1 MITLN
6 EWLELVGYK
15 IVDGYDYKWDCY
27 GKNAAYGLCAG
38 SNLGLYGTDIVFC
51 KETHQVREVAIT
63 DNTKNRTYRL
73 VDPMF
78 ADALQEEANRY
89 GHANFCKDYYID
101 LETVED
107 FMEKANAIVQG
118 IEYDERIS
126 IPLDM
131 TDAELLMLMR
141 AAHALDITFNQ
152 FVELA
157 ISEALKS
164 H

>member
-15 IVDGYDYKWDCY
+15 ITEGCDYMWNCY
-27 GKNAAYGLCAG
+27 GDAYVLVSENHAANY
-38 SNLGLYGTDIVFC
+38 STDIVFC
-51 KETHQVREVAIT
+51 KETHDVREVTIT
-63 DNTKNRTYRL
+63 HNNRTYRL
-73 VDPMF
+73 IDKKF
-78 ADALQEEANRY
+78 AGAMYEEATLR
-89 GHANFCKDYYID
+89 GIDVEAECID

-107 FMEKANAIVQG
+107 FREKANAIVQG
-118 IEYDERIS
+118 IEYDERIM
-126 IPLDM
+126 IPLDI

-157 ISEALKS
+157 VTEALKS
-164 H
+164 HKK